1 MKRKKKKG
9 RERERIVHVYEGSV
23 EGTRCQTVV
32 FTLAT
37 ISRNTLSRNDKSV
50 IFRIYIKDT
59 NVKRLGVIVARN
71 HVGWPLLRKVLTAR
85 NF

>member
-1 MKRKKKKG
+1 MD
-9 RERERIVHVYEGSV
+9 EREERKVHIYGEMLRHKG
-23 EGTRCQTVV
+23 CQTVV

-37 ISRNTLSRNDKSV
+37 ISHNTLSRNDKSV